1 MVEQEATPV
10 FKEQFVPPDL
20 SIWDYFIRKVTR
32 NISDSKMCRVPYQRD
47 LNLLLCSLHRCLCV
61 LQPLLPPSENRIEY
75 DSEESQSSQDEEEE
89 EDDDEYEDAF
99 DPNAPQREHS
109 NHNSYR

>member
-1 MVEQEATPV
+1 M
-10 FKEQFVPPDL
+10 
-20 SIWDYFIRKVTR
+20 
-32 NISDSKMCRVPYQRD
+32 
-47 LNLLLCSLHRCLCV
+47 

-75 DSEESQSSQDEEEE
+75 DSEESQSSQDEEEDD
-89 EDDDEYEDAF
+89 DDDEYEDAF